1 VALTTPPSPDEPGRH
16 TSVTPAAPARR
27 PRRIGH
33 GPVSLVVLPTISI
46 VLLLGL
52 WWGSVWLFEIPEA
65 VLPSPKAVLAAF
77 REQPGI
83 LLRHTWD
90 TALETL
96 LGFAMAVLVGWLI
109 AAGLTASHIAYRMVH
124 PLLVAVNAV
133 PKVAVAPLFVLWLG
147 FGIVPK
153 SLLVLTI
160 CFFPIV
166 ISAASG
172 LASTPPELVELGRS
186 LEAQPWQVYLKIRLP
201 NAMPQ
206 LFVGLKVGIT
216 LAVIGAV
223 VAEFQGGTDRGLG
236 FVTVTSSGQSL
247 TAQAFVAVILLAL
260 LSIVLFY
267 VIACVEW
274 LLLPWARA
282 MHRGS

>member
-1 VALTTPPSPDEPGRH
+1 MALAQSPSTHDPSPRA
-16 TSVTPAAPARR
+16 SVTR
-27 PRRIGH
+27 PRVPRSRRIGH
-33 GPVSLVVLPTISI
+33 GRVSLVLLPTISL
-46 VLLLGL
+46 VLLVGF
-52 WWGSVWLFEIPEA
+52 WWGSVWLFEIPEV
-65 VLPSPKAVLAAF
+65 VLPGPQAVLAAF
-77 REQPGI
+77 REQPGTMMQ
-83 LLRHTWD
+83 HTWD

-96 LGFAMAVLVGWLI
+96 LGFGMAIVVGWLV
-109 AAGLTASHIAYRMVH
+109 AVGLTASRIAYRMVY

-147 FGIVPK
+147 FGILPK

-166 ISAASG
+166 ISAATG
-172 LASTPPELVELGRS
+172 LASTPPELVEMGRS
-186 LEAQPWQVYLKIRLP
+186 LQAQPWKAYLKIRLP

-236 FVTVTSSGQSL
+236 FVTITSSGQSL

-260 LSIVLFY
+260 LSIVFFY
-267 VIACVEW
+267 IIAAVEW
-274 LLLPWARA
+274 LLLPWARTV
-282 MHRGS
+282 HKS